1 MAVLLILAATP
12 ALAAVHHPSTSLTAK
27 AQKVVAL
34 QSLEAERLVSY
45 QMFVNKKDCWK
56 KLQPIKLTQL
66 AAQVYKLNETLPGA
80 GIDVEDQKGY
90 GSVMKDGFFEVDCVK
105 DYMYNHGDAAGANK
119 HEYEVGST
127 SGVSIVHYSML
138 VPKEDQQPMTS
149 EVCFNFCRTV
159 PDMLFF
165 GLMAG
170 RECYCAPFFKP
181 MAGDSSKCDAVC
193 EGNPTTMCGGMS
205 KSSIF
210 EMHFCDS
217 TAEDLAKTA
226 EKAGDFLSEAKPIG
240 ETAMEDAEKLQ
251 AAAETG
257 QATFGNAGDT
267 VMSDLMQ
274 SAKVFAGELTHNIE
288 GAVKLGKEL
297 EKEVEDAKGMDGAD
311 FTDPEKMKKAEDL
324 MKTMDE
330 MLSKMEVAK
339 DEAMKLHEL
348 ARGTEYKDGELKKVD
363 DEPLKQYTPIM
374 YFVDKEYESMPS
386 TCGGDTMKKPM
397 LASSA
402 QDCAAA
408 CDVEGIACAGF
419 SYVDVKDA
427 QDKVCFLFSKFK
439 SVTYYT
445 ECKSFLQKP
454 FAFLQIP
461 PQATHAAIQK
471 GNSTQEK
478 IIGNSTQGMITGNS
492 IQAKSKVGGD
502 EGTMCYAKFASF
514 TGMTLKPDPSGK
526 CKACLKTADKAQRC
540 FQ

>member
-1 MAVLLILAATP
+1 MHLFKEDCHTKKPFPILAHM
-12 ALAAVHHPSTSLTAK
+12 AA
-27 AQKVVAL
+27 KVL
-34 QSLEAERLVSY
+34 
-45 QMFVNKKDCWK
+45 
-56 KLQPIKLTQL
+56 
-66 AAQVYKLNETLPGA
+66 KLNLTLNLSNPGA
-80 GIDVEDQKGY
+80 GTKLDKIEPFVD
-90 GSVMKDGFFEVDCVK
+90 MLKDGYSEVACIK
-105 DYMYNHGDAAGANK
+105 DYMYHHGDLHGANK
-119 HEYEVGST
+119 HEYEIKERSN
-127 SGVSIVHYSML
+127 VSIVHYNMV
-138 VPKEDQQPMTS
+138 VPKEEQKAMSHT
-149 EVCFNFCRTV
+149 VCFDFCRGI
-159 PDMLFF
+159 PDMMFF
-165 GLMAG
+165 GLTAG
-170 RECYCAPFFKP
+170 RECYCSPYFQM

-240 ETAMEDAEKLQ
+240 EKAMEDAEKLQ

-297 EKEVEDAKGMDGAD
+297 DAEVKDAEGMDGAD
-311 FTDPEKMKKAEDL
+311 FTDPEEMKKAEDL
-324 MKTMDE
+324 MKKMDE
-330 MLSKMEVAK
+330 MLSEMEVAK
-339 DEAMKLHEL
+339 EEAMKLHEL
-348 ARGTEYKDGELKKVD
+348 ARGTEYKDGELKEVD
-363 DEPLKQYTPIM
+363 GEPLKQYYPIM
-374 YFVDKEYESMPS
+374 YFVDKEYEKMPS

-408 CDVEGIACAGF
+408 CSAEGIACAGF
-419 SYVDVKDA
+419 SYVDIKDA
-427 QDKVCFLFSKFK
+427 KDKICFLFSKFK

-454 FAFLQIP
+454 LSFLQST
-461 PQATHAAIQK
+461 PQAIHATIQK
-471 GNSTQEK
+471 GNSTHGK
-478 IIGNSTQGMITGNS
+478 IAGNSTQSKITGNSTQG
-492 IQAKSKVGGD
+492 KSEVGED

-540 FQ
+540 FE